1 MPDQIPTNPV
11 DALLDAA
18 LIHVPFDGWNDATF
32 HAAVQDCEMDPVVA
46 RGLCPRGALD
56 LAVLYH
62 KRGDDAMVARMAEA
76 GFEHM
81 RIRDKVSFA
90 VRARI
95 EAVEDRELVQRGTTL
110 FALPQ
115 NAADGAK
122 LIWGTSDRIWSA
134 MGDSS
139 RDLNWYSK
147 RATLSAVYSSVVL
160 YWLGDQSEGHSAT
173 WEFLDRRIE
182 NVMQFEKTKA
192 AMRKAP
198 VIGGVMN
205 GLGKLFEQVQA
216 PDGRRNDVPGGKPF

>member
-1 MPDQIPTNPV
+1 MSDQISTSPV
-11 DALLDAA
+11 DPLLDAA
-18 LIHVPFDGWNDATF
+18 LIHVPFDGWNEETF
-32 HAAVQDCEMDPVVA
+32 KAAVQDCGMDMAMA
-46 RGLCPRGALD
+46 RALCPRGALD
-56 LAVLYH
+56 LAILYH
-62 KRGDDAMVARMAEA
+62 QRGDDAMVARMGEA
-76 GFEHM
+76 GFDDM
-81 RIRDKVSFA
+81 RIRDKVTFA

-95 EAVEDRELVQRGTTL
+95 EAVDDRELVQRGTTL

-122 LIWGTSDRIWSA
+122 LIWGTSDRIWTA

-160 YWLGDQSEGHSAT
+160 YWLGDQSDRHSAT

-198 VIGGVMN
+198 VIGGVMD
-205 GLGKLFEQVQA
+205 GLGKLFEQVKA
-216 PDGRRNDVPGGKPF
+216 PEGGPRNVPGGRPF

>member
-1 MPDQIPTNPV
+1 MTDQITANPI

-18 LIHVPFDGWNDATF
+18 LIHVPFDGWNEETFVAAIRDSGLDAT
-32 HAAVQDCEMDPVVA
+32 VA

-56 LAVLYH
+56 LAILYH
-62 KRGDDAMVARMAEA
+62 QRGDDAMVARMEQA
-76 GFEHM
+76 GFDNM
-81 RIRDKVSFA
+81 RIRDKVTFA

-95 EAVEDRELVQRGTTL
+95 EAVDDRELVQRGTTL

-198 VIGGVMN
+198 VIGEVMT
-205 GLGKLFEQVQA
+205 GLGKLFEQVKA
-216 PDGRRNDVPGGKPF
+216 PDRGPRNVPGGRPF

>member
-1 MPDQIPTNPV
+1 MPDQTTSPV
-11 DALLDAA
+11 HALLEAA
-18 LIHVPFDGWNDATF
+18 LIHVPFDGWTEESF
-32 HAAVQDCEMDPVVA
+32 RAAVRDCDMDPVVA

-62 KRGDDAMVARMAEA
+62 QQGDDVMAERMHSPEFA
-76 GFEHM
+76 AM

-90 VRARI
+90 IRARL

-115 NAADGAK
+115 NAGDGAK
-122 LIWGTSDRIWSA
+122 LIWGTADRIWSE
-134 MGDSS
+134 MGDTS

-192 AMRKAP
+192 VLRKSP
-198 VIGGVMN
+198 VIGGVMD
-205 GLGKLFEQVQA
+205 GIGKLFEQVQA
-216 PDGRRNDVPGGKPF
+216 PSSSRSDLPGGRPF

>member
-1 MPDQIPTNPV
+1 MPDEILANPT

-18 LIHVPFDGWNDATF
+18 LVHVPFDGWNEETF
-32 HAAVQDCEMDPVVA
+32 RAAVQDCGIDPVVA

-62 KRGDDAMVARMAEA
+62 QRGDDAMVARMKEA
-76 GFEHM
+76 GFAHM

-122 LIWGTSDRIWSA
+122 LIWGTADRIWTA

-192 AMRKAP
+192 ALRKSP

-205 GLGKLFEQVQA
+205 GLGKLFEQVKA
-216 PDGRRNDVPGGKPF
+216 PDGGTGDVPGGKPL

>member
-1 MPDQIPTNPV
+1 MPDQIYANPT

-18 LIHVPFDGWNDATF
+18 LNHVPFDGWNDQTF
-32 HAAVQDCEMDPVVA
+32 RAAVQECGIDPVVA

-62 KRGDDAMVARMAEA
+62 QRGDDAMVARMAEA
-76 GFEHM
+76 GFDKM
-81 RIRDKVSFA
+81 RIRDKVVFA

-134 MGDSS
+134 MGDTS

-147 RATLSAVYSSVVL
+147 RATLAAVYSSVVL
-160 YWLGDQSEGHSAT
+160 YWLGDQTVGHSAT

-198 VIGGVMN
+198 VIGGVMD
-205 GLGKLFEQVQA
+205 GIGKLFEQVKA
-216 PDGRRNDVPGGKPF
+216 PDGAAQDVPGGKPG